1 MMKNVSIEWHES
13 GLILGQ
19 EGVNEFVTIPNL
31 LKENFYKHL
40 LTNALIGGSFSW
52 TDLYENQIT
61 LHYQYKNKFN
71 CFINGMY
78 IGDLPFV
85 TMSNNTVAIPV
96 DTTDE
101 EQLFEVYTSDYGMS
115 DCYLLYES
123 ELF

>member
-1 MMKNVSIEWHES
+1 MMKNVSVEYHES

-31 LKENFYKHL
+31 LKENFYEHL

-71 CFINGMY
+71 CFING
-78 IGDLPFV
+78 IFVGDLPFIKLSD
-85 TMSNNTVAIPV
+85 MSIAIPI
-96 DTTDE
+96 DTNDS
-101 EQLFEVYTSDYGMS
+101 EQLYEVYDSELVED
-115 DCYLLYES
+115 YLLYES